1 MKIIIG
7 VDTQFV
13 YHSMKSVDPDNT
25 RFPFRKFQDF
35 IAGDQDEVIEMFAP
49 VIRFPT
55 QSTAS
60 DDVASFVRLSKLELD
75 PSKFVPSWSDDMER
89 LIALAFEQQYRP

>member
-1 MKIIIG
+1 MDLIEPVMVYGVGRPLYFGVYRVAMNGNVFMSRIIN
-7 VDTQFV
+7 DT
-13 YHSMKSVDPDNT
+13 M
-25 RFPFRKFQDF
+25 
-35 IAGDQDEVIEMFAP
+35 
-49 VIRFPT
+49 
-55 QSTAS
+55 TAS